1 MSPIGFYAL
10 LAVEGLLCSLKI
22 RTVYTIWK
30 DKQCSLSTLWKDK
43 IQYGISLIC
52 ILLIG
57 LLYYTVGKEL
67 VVMQFL
73 DLLLSYLLLSVID
86 IRTHQIPDSFLIYI
100 GLSQIFYRLCVM
112 PLEGLLWELLT
123 GIVVVVLLLILSILT
138 KGSFGMGDAKLLG
151 VTAVFTGA
159 SYLIQII
166 FWGMLCAFV
175 YSIYLLA
182 CKKGNKKTE
191 LPFVPFLMGGLIVHM
206 LVWVL

>member
-10 LAVEGLLCSLKI
+10 LAAEGLLCSLKI

-30 DKQCSLSTLWKDK
+30 DKQWLLNALWKDK
-43 IQYGISLIC
+43 IQYALGLIC

-57 LLYYTVGKEL
+57 LLCYILGKEL

-73 DLLLSYLLLSVID
+73 DLLFSYLLLSVID
-86 IRTHQIPDSFLIYI
+86 IRTHQIPDSFLIYT

-123 GIVVVVLLLILSILT
+123 GLVAFVLLLILSILT

-191 LPFVPFLMGGLIVHM
+191 LPFVPFLMGGMIVHM

>member
-30 DKQCSLSTLWKDK
+30 DKQWSLKELWKDK

-52 ILLIG
+52 ILLVS
-57 LLYYTVGKEL
+57 LLCYIVGKEL

-73 DLLLSYLLLSVID
+73 DLLFSYLLLSVID

-123 GIVVVVLLLILSILT
+123 GLVVFVLLLILSILT

-191 LPFVPFLMGGLIVHM
+191 LPFVPFLMGGMIVHM

>member
-1 MSPIGFYAL
+1 MSPVGFYAL
-10 LAVEGLLCSLKI
+10 LAAEGLLCSLKI
-22 RTVYTIWK
+22 RIIYTIWRK
-30 DKQCSLSTLWKDK
+30 EQWSVRALWKDK
-43 IQYGISLIC
+43 TQYGISLIC

-73 DLLLSYLLLSVID
+73 DLLFSYLLLSAID

-100 GLSQIFYRLCVM
+100 GVSQLLYRLCVM

-123 GIVVVVLLLILSILT
+123 GVVVGVLLLILSILT
-138 KGSFGMGDAKLLG
+138 KGNFGMGDAKLLG
-151 VTAVFTGA
+151 LTAVFTGA

-191 LPFVPFLMGGLIVHM
+191 LPFVPFLMGGMIVHM